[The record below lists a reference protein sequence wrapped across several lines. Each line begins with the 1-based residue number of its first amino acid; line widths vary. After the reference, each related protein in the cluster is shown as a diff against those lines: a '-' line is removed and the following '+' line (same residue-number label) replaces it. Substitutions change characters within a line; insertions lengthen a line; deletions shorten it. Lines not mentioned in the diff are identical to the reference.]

1 MLSLK
6 KFLFKSGAVAHLPD
20 DLRAAVDVW
29 RASPAPA
36 LDDVHFHTRYVVL
49 DIVSSGVNPE
59 TDKLLNIAASS
70 VRQATILPE
79 DAFFL
84 DCSTQ
89 EGDDAAATMETMAG
103 PRVDRQLMAFLQF
116 TAKAPIV
123 TYHVPYVGGFLQ
135 RAFKERLGINFQPQ
149 WIDLAWLLPAMFED
163 KGDSVMPLDY
173 WIEAFGLDAGNG
185 RRSAMENT
193 LMLARIFQMLLVR
206 ATGKQIDTAAQLIDE
221 SRASSFL
228 RRTH

>member
-6 KFLFKSGAVAHLPD
+6 KFLFKSSAAVDLPD
-20 DLRAAVDVW
+20 DLQAAVEAW
-29 RASPAPA
+29 RASSAPA

-49 DIVSSGVNPE
+49 DIASSGVNPE
-59 TDKLLNIAASS
+59 TDKLLNIAAST
-70 VRQATILPE
+70 VRRATILPE

-89 EGDDAAATMETMAG
+89 DDDTAAALEITAG
-103 PRVDRQLMAFLQF
+103 ARGDRQLMAFLQF

-123 TYHVPYVGGFLQ
+123 TYHVSYVGGFLQ
-135 RAFKERLGINFQPQ
+135 RAFKERLGIDFQPQ
-149 WIDLAWLLPAMFED
+149 WVDLAWLLPAMFED

-173 WIEAFGLDAGNG
+173 WIEAFDLDTGNG
-185 RRSAMENT
+185 RRSTMDNT

-206 ATGKQIDTAAQLIDE
+206 ATGKQIDTAARLIDE
-221 SRASSFL
+221 SYASSFL

>member
-1 MLSLK
+1 MLGLK
-6 KFLFKSGAVAHLPD
+6 KFLFKSGAAVQLPD
-20 DLRAAVDVW
+20 DLRAAVAAW

-49 DIVSSGVNPE
+49 DIVSSGINPE
-59 TDKLLNIAASS
+59 ADKLLNIAAST
-70 VRQATILPE
+70 VRRATILPE

-84 DCSTQ
+84 DCSTP
-89 EGDDAAATMETMAG
+89 EGDTAA
-103 PRVDRQLMAFLQF
+103 VDRKLMAFLQF

-135 RAFKERLGINFQPQ
+135 RAFKERLGIDFQPQ
-149 WIDLAWLLPAMFED
+149 WVDLAWLLPAMFEE

-173 WIEAFGLDAGNG
+173 WIEAFGLDTGNG
-185 RRSAMENT
+185 RRSTMENT
-193 LMLARIFQMLLVR
+193 LMLARIFQMLIVR

-221 SRASSFL
+221 SYASSFL

>member
-1 MLSLK
+1 MLGLK
-6 KFLFKSGAVAHLPD
+6 KFLFKSGTAVHLPD
-20 DLRAAVDVW
+20 DLRAAVAAW
-29 RASPAPA
+29 RASPSPV

-49 DIVSSGVNPE
+49 DITSTGVNPE
-59 TDKLLNIAASS
+59 TDKLLSIAASS
-70 VRQATILPE
+70 VRRATILPE

-84 DCSTQ
+84 DCSIS
-89 EGDDAAATMETMAG
+89 EGDAAA
-103 PRVDRQLMAFLQF
+103 VDRQLMAFLQF

-149 WIDLAWLLPAMFED
+149 WVDLAWLLPAMFED

-206 ATGKQIDTAAQLIDE
+206 ANGKQIDTAARLIDE
-221 SRASSFL
+221 SSASSFL

>member
-1 MLSLK
+1 MLGLK
-6 KFLFKSGAVAHLPD
+6 KFLFKGGAAAHLSHE
-20 DLRAAVDVW
+20 LRAAVAAW
-29 RASPAPA
+29 RASPGPA

-89 EGDDAAATMETMAG
+89 AGDDADAAT
-103 PRVDRQLMAFLQF
+103 VDRQLMAFLQF

-123 TYHVPYVGGFLQ
+123 TYHVPYVGGFLE
-135 RAFKERLGINFQPQ
+135 RAFRERLGINFQPQ

-185 RRSAMENT
+185 RRSTMENT

-221 SRASSFL
+221 FRASSFL

>member
-1 MLSLK
+1 MLGLK
-6 KFLFKSGAVAHLPD
+6 KFLFKSGSPAHLPD
-20 DLRAAVDVW
+20 DLRAAVAAW

-49 DIVSSGVNPE
+49 DIVSSGLNPE
-59 TDKLLNIAASS
+59 TDKLLNIAAST
-70 VRQATILPE
+70 VRRATILPE

-84 DCSTQ
+84 DCSTP
-89 EGDDAAATMETMAG
+89 EGDDAV
-103 PRVDRQLMAFLQF
+103 VDRQLMAFLQF

-149 WIDLAWLLPAMFED
+149 WGDLAWLLPAMFED

-185 RRSAMENT
+185 RRSTMENT

>member
-1 MLSLK
+1 MLGLK
-6 KFLFKSGAVAHLPD
+6 KFLFKSGAATQLPD
-20 DLRAAVDVW
+20 DLRAAVDTW
-29 RASPAPA
+29 RESPAPA
-36 LDDVHFHTRYVVL
+36 LDDVHFHTRYLVL
-49 DIVSSGVNPE
+49 DITSTGVNPE
-59 TDKLLNIAASS
+59 TDKLLSIAAST

-84 DCSTQ
+84 DCTTN
-89 EGDDAAATMETMAG
+89 EADGAAA
-103 PRVDRQLMAFLQF
+103 VDRQLMAFLQF

-123 TYHVPYVGGFLQ
+123 TYHVPYVAGFLQ
-135 RAFKERLGINFQPQ
+135 HAFKERLNIDFQPQ

-173 WIEAFGLDAGNG
+173 WIEAFGLDSGSG

-193 LMLARIFQMLLVR
+193 LLLARIFQMLLVR
-206 ATGKQIDTAAQLIDE
+206 ATGKQIDTAARLIDE